1 VDLKKCWEEDEAETN
16 RKGLAKERE
25 IFCVED
31 VMWEISLTRDKC
43 CNNCR
48 GLLDPCLT
56 LLRKFADQKRQE
68 LDQEFQEQIE
78 S

>member
-1 VDLKKCWEEDEAETN
+1 VNLKKYWEEDEAETS
-16 RKGLAKERE
+16 RKGLAKESE

-31 VMWEISLTRDKC
+31 AMWEISLTRDKC

-56 LLRKFADQKRQE
+56 LLRKFVDQKRQE
-68 LDQEFQEQIE
+68 LDQEFQGHIE